1 MWTDSDGNLQEET
14 YDINGYQIAD
24 QYYDDDGNYVYE
36 KYDWE
41 GNLII
46 ETVDAMTGERTE
58 VKTNDE
64 GLTMVYEEWDN
75 QGNYVVYLEDMTTG
89 DRIIE
94 VYDYMGYITRTI
106 YRADGTT
113 ETQKTDEWGNEV
125 QEGYYDEYDNY
136 VVTKFDQSLNAD
148 VTITTDP
155 WGYQTVEWYEN
166 GEYFVQEFD
175 PTGEEIVRLP
185 TASPPMNLAVGDR
198 ATGSMY
204 HITWEASQD
213 DGGYPISDYTVYWDD
228 YSYGEWFMPIASVWM
243 DQMDSNGMPPALEM
257 ELDAWD
263 PFMEMQFYVVA
274 WTEAGEGEASDVIYV
289 VAIDY
294 CDETVED
301 CDFESFFG
309 DEAEEFAEYPYGWI
323 GDMVSE
329 TTYHLVWDAPYDPY
343 GFYGVALGYIVYTD
357 AFAPGGSRED
367 PYLPIARVDGSYEWG
382 NEWMMDVTE
391 EMMVGACTYA
401 PQGEG
406 DDFDTGMPPPPT
418 LEEMQAVFSE
428 LGYDLS

>member
-1 MWTDSDGNLQEET
+1 M
-14 YDINGYQIAD
+14 A
-24 QYYDDDGNYVYE
+24 
-36 KYDWE
+36 
-41 GNLII
+41 
-46 ETVDAMTGERTE
+46 
-58 VKTNDE
+58 
-64 GLTMVYEEWDN
+64 
-75 QGNYVVYLEDMTTG
+75 TG

-125 QEGYYDEYDNY
+125 QEGYYDDNDNY

-155 WGYQTVEWYEN
+155 WGYQTVEWIEN
-166 GEYFVQEFD
+166 GESFVQEFD

-185 TASPPMNLAVGDR
+185 TASMPMNLAVRDR
-198 ATGSMY
+198 ASGFMY
-204 HITWEASQD
+204 HITWEASED
-213 DGGYPISDYTVYWDD
+213 DGGYAIEDYTVYWDD

-243 DQMDSNGMPPALEM
+243 DAQNPPALEM

-274 WTEAGEGEASDVIYV
+274 WTEAGEGEASDVIGV
-289 VAIDY
+289 VSIDY
-294 CDETVED
+294 CDETTGEE

-309 DEAEEFAEYPYGWI
+309 EEAEEFAEWPYGWI
-323 GDMVSE
+323 GDMVSNDI
-329 TTYHLVWDAPYDPY
+329 YHLVWDAPYDPY
-343 GFYGVALGYIVYTD
+343 GFYGTPLGYVVYTD

-367 PYLPIARVDGSYEWG
+367 AYLPIARVDGSYEWG
-382 NEWMMDVTE
+382 NEWMMDVTMD
-391 EMMVGACTYA
+391 MMVESCTYA

-418 LEEMQAVFSE
+418 LEEMRPIFSD
-428 LGYDLS
+428 LGYELNQAAYDIILEAMIRNIDPTYPDYMS

>member
-1 MWTDSDGNLQEET
+1 MWETDSDGTTEIMKMSPDGLVETYYREYADGSTEEETYEYLCEDCWDYTYERITIDGDGRETYEYTDAYGNTNTESYDENGNEFLGEYTDDDGWTYSEWIDENQDHHMASISPEGDYYEDIYHKDGTYTSMWTDSDGNLNEET

-243 DQMDSNGMPPALEM
+243 DQMDDNGMPPALEM

-294 CDETVED
+294 CDETL
-301 CDFESFFG
+301 
-309 DEAEEFAEYPYGWI
+309 EY
-323 GDMVSE
+323 S
-329 TTYHLVWDAPYDPY
+329 A
-343 GFYGVALGYIVYTD
+343 
-357 AFAPGGSRED
+357 
-367 PYLPIARVDGSYEWG
+367 
-382 NEWMMDVTE
+382 
-391 EMMVGACTYA
+391 
-401 PQGEG
+401 
-406 DDFDTGMPPPPT
+406 
-418 LEEMQAVFSE
+418 
-428 LGYDLS
+428 